1 MANPELP
8 IPGGLVLR
16 PFHGVRFTVD
26 DLAGVTSPPYDLI
39 DEAEVRKLLDLHPNN
54 VVRLILP
61 GTDHHKYAEARE
73 TLHRWLS
80 HGVLTADETPAV
92 YIYEQS
98 GPGILQRGIIGDVGL
113 AGPELGIILP
123 HENVMPGPVADRLAL
138 MRTTQANLEPI
149 FLLYDGAGGATTH
162 LVDRI
167 AASRPPLAET
177 ETEDGVRHRLWAVTD
192 TGELASIDADLR
204 PRQALIADGHHRY
217 ATYLA
222 LQREH
227 RASVT
232 ASVTSDAATT
242 TSMKPTTAVESVT
255 PMTDGTPAESA
266 EATNPGKPAKAT
278 ASVSPVEPTEAV
290 SPTSPPEPGPWDF
303 GLALLVDSSAY
314 PPDLKAIHRVIP
326 GLPLEEALAKA
337 RGSWQVHDH
346 ADLAEG
352 LAALEET
359 SGPAY
364 LLSAGGSA
372 HLLTDPDP
380 DQLEHAMPSEHSA
393 GWRALNTSIL
403 AEFLLPK
410 VWGMRDDEQS
420 VRVVHHDP
428 EAAVRLAR
436 TSGGTAV
443 LLRPLAV
450 DEVLAV
456 AAQGERVPRKSTSFG
471 PKPRTGLVLRTLTPR
486 LTPSE
491 ENPPSAKS
499 GS

>member
-73 TLHRWLS
+73 TLHQWLS
-80 HGVLTADETPAV
+80 CGVLTADETPAV

-290 SPTSPPEPGPWDF
+290 SPTNPPEPGPWDF

-393 GWRALNTSIL
+393 RWRALNTSIL

-443 LLRPLAV
+443 ILRPLAV
-450 DEVLAV
+450 DEVLAI

-471 PKPRTGLVLRTLTPR
+471 PKPRTGLVLRTLTPGR
-486 LTPSE
+486 TPSE